1 MARLKLDKPKG
12 DGLAKGDNSDK
23 SKGAVKA
30 RRWKREL
37 QIASKRES
45 EYRKNG
51 VKIVKRYDGEEKK
64 RNRYNILW
72 ANTDVLSP
80 AVFNSAPEP
89 DVRRRFR
96 DSDPLGR
103 AVGQVLERSLSV
115 MCDGDMT
122 VDAIKADVLDA
133 LLPGRGVSRIRY
145 VPVLNENPKDEDPKK
160 PKAAEDDDEEDQ
172 DPGAPAVN
180 SSLPVEPGEGS
191 YTEVEFEQVLI
202 DHVDWRD
209 FRHGYGRMWVEVPWC
224 GFRHKISRKDWI
236 RIFGK
241 AELEGI
247 KFAVPTDNEAEN
259 GGGRDPER
267 NQETAKLAECWE
279 IWDKDGVEVFFI
291 CEQVDR
297 CLYPLDNPKGEPPLQ
312 LEGFFPCPKPLMF
325 IDRTGSLTPIPLFH
339 QYEEQANELDKI
351 SLRIDKIVAACKV
364 RGIYDSTVKE
374 FKDLLSS
381 DDNDLTPIQN
391 AQKYI
396 AAGGLDKAVAWFP
409 VEQAVKVLTALYDAR
424 DRQLKIIDT
433 ILGISD
439 VVRGVTDPD
448 ETLGAQKMK
457 GGYFS
462 IRLWRYQQE
471 VKRYGR
477 DLLRLAAAGMAQ
489 MFSADTFEAMTDL
502 HFPDAATKA
511 AAQYQLSRPP
521 APSTMPPPPQG
532 PTGPAGAPPGQ
543 PPPGATP
550 PLQAGAVHP
559 GAAPGAPPPLSQGP
573 PPAPGQPMPAPH
585 PAPPPPPVD
594 PTLQTILKMPT
605 WDDIIGMMRS
615 PAMRQFRT
623 DVETDSMIA
632 GTLESDMSGLAEILE
647 ALIRFIEGM
656 APIVQSGA
664 LPVDAV
670 KEIVMA
676 VIRRARMGSAVED
689 AFDKMQAPKPQPAQQ
704 DSKPQ
709 VAQINAQADQAIAA
723 GKAQLEQALEQM
735 RQGGETSRQASREQA
750 ETSRTQMVENLKS
763 QREALDS
770 KFDAFVKIITATIA
784 ATKQPDP
791 QVQPIADK
799 TVGGSGP
806 PAQSA
811 PPPSAPEPA
820 QPSAAD
826 QLHARMGDLIEH
838 LRRPKKIVRDTNNRI
853 TGIE

>member
-12 DGLAKGDNSDK
+12 DGVKKGDSSDK
-23 SKGAVKA
+23 SAGAVKA
-30 RRWKREL
+30 RRWKKEL
-37 QIASKRES
+37 QVAGKREE

-51 VKIVKRYDGEEKK
+51 IKIVKRYDGEEKK

-80 AVFNSAPEP
+80 AVFNSSPEP

-145 VPVLNENPKDEDPKK
+145 VPVLNDDPSDEDPKR
-160 PKAAEDDDEEDQ
+160 PAKAADDDEEE
-172 DPGAPAVN
+172 DPSAPAVN
-180 SSLPVEPGEGS
+180 SSLPAEPGEGS
-191 YTEVEFEQVLI
+191 YTEVEFEQVII

-209 FRHGYGRMWVEVPWC
+209 FRHGFGRMWVEVPWV
-224 GFRHKISRKDWI
+224 GFRHKLSRKDWI
-236 RIFGK
+236 KIFGK

-247 KFAVPTDNEAEN
+247 QFAVPTDPDKQGERES
-259 GGGRDPER
+259 ER
-267 NQETAKLAECWE
+267 NQETAKLAEVWE
-279 IWDKDGVEVFFI
+279 IWDKDGVEVFFV

-297 CLYPLDNPKGEPPLQ
+297 CLYPLDNKKGEPPLE

-364 RGIYDSTVKE
+364 RGVYDSTVKE
-374 FKDLLSS
+374 FKDLLASE
-381 DDNDLTPIQN
+381 DNDLTPIQN

-396 AAGGLDKAVAWFP
+396 AAGGIDKAVAWFP
-409 VEQAVKVLTALYDAR
+409 VDQAVKVLQALYDAR

-433 ILGISD
+433 LLGISD
-439 VVRGVTDPD
+439 IVRGVTDPD

-477 DLLRLAAAGMAQ
+477 DLLRLAAASMAQ
-489 MFSADTFEAMTDL
+489 MVSAETFEAMTDL

-511 AAQYQLSRPP
+511 AAQYELSRQTP
-521 APSTMPPPPQG
+521 APPSTPAPPIGPSGPP
-532 PTGPAGAPPGQ
+532 GAPPGQ
-543 PPPGATP
+543 PPPSGGP
-550 PLQAGAVHP
+550 GLQPAPQHP
-559 GAAPGAPPPLSQGP
+559 GAAPGAPPQVSPGTPQGS
-573 PPAPGQPMPAPH
+573 
-585 PAPPPPPVD
+585 PPPPVD
-594 PTLQTILKMPT
+594 PSLAVILKMPT
-605 WDDIIGMMRS
+605 WEDVIGMMRS

-623 DVETDSMIA
+623 DVETDSMIS
-632 GTLESDMSGLAEILE
+632 GTLEADMGGLAEILE
-647 ALIRFIEGM
+647 AIIRFMEGI

-664 LPVDAV
+664 LPVDAA

-676 VIRRARMGSAVED
+676 VIRRARLGSAVED
-689 AFDKMQAPKPQPAQQ
+689 AFDKMQAPKAPPAHQ
-704 DSKPQ
+704 DPKLLQ
-709 VAQINAQADQAIAA
+709 IQAQAQTDNAQMQLQAHTDQL
-723 GKAQLEQALEQM
+723 LEQLKQS
-735 RQGGETSRQASREQA
+735 GETARQASREHA
-750 ETSRTQMVENLKS
+750 ETGRTQLVEQMKS
-763 QREALDS
+763 SREALEA
-770 KFDAFVKIITATIA
+770 KFDAMVKIIVATISA
-784 ATKQPDP
+784 QKQADP
-791 QVQPIADK
+791 VVTPLAEKTIA
-799 TVGGSGP
+799 G
-806 PAQSA
+806 
-811 PPPSAPEPA
+811 
-820 QPSAAD
+820 SAA
-826 QLHARMGDLIEH
+826 Q
-838 LRRPKKIVRDTNNRI
+838 
-853 TGIE
+853 